1 MDLLSILKDKKS
13 VIASLIKTLS
23 DSTLI
28 VNLRKMNEKT
38 DISLESKV
46 KILTEV
52 AANQQ
57 SQIKQMS
64 AILLI
69 YSQSSDF
76 DVHTAHTLNKMGRG
90 NEAMKAMFDAKLN
103 GNS

>member
-1 MDLLSILKDKKS
+1 MDLLAILKDKKS

-28 VNLRKMNEKT
+28 INLRKMNEKS
-38 DISLESKV
+38 DLSLESKV

-52 AANQQ
+52 VANQQ

-76 DVHTAHTLNKMGRG
+76 DVHTAQALNKMGKG
-90 NEAMKAMFDAKLN
+90 EEALRTMFDAKLN
-103 GNS
+103 GKS